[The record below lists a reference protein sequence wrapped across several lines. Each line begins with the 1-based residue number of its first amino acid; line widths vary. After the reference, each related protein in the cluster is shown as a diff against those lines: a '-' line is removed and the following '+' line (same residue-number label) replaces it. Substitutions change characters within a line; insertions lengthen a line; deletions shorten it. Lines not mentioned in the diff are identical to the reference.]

1 MKVII
6 PTWSD
11 YGSTLAS
18 LNDVLYYINRLY
30 EVEDI

>member
-1 MKVII
+1 MKIII

-11 YGSTLAS
+11 YDSTLAS
-18 LNDVLYYINRLY
+18 LSDVLNYMCRLY